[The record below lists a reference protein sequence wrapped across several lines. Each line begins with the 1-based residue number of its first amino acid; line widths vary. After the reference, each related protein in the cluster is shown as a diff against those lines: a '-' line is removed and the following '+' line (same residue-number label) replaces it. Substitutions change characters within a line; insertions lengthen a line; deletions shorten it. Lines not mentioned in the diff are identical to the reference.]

1 MELRHF
7 RYFLEVA
14 NELSF
19 TKAAAA
25 LCIAQPPLS
34 RQIQDLEHELGVK
47 LFIRNPKSLKLTEEG
62 LLFKQHAQQILALVD
77 KSTEEIQELKSG
89 LNGTLFLG
97 SVEGYGPKLMSEW
110 IRGFQ
115 KDYPKVY
122 YNLWNGNSDDV
133 TDRLLKGLCDL
144 AIIAE
149 PYNAENL
156 EAIHI
161 CREPWVAMIPADN
174 PLAKEKGKKIKLEK
188 LASEELIFP
197 SRNSRIE
204 EIKSWFDEFDTQP
217 VVRCVMSNISNAYEL
232 TEQGI
237 GIAIFPASAVEFTDP
252 KKVVIKE
259 LTEPGRMA
267 SYVLVWDK
275 GRMLSNLAKTFVE
288 HIQKNK
294 RK

>member
-1 MELRHF
+1 MELRHI
-7 RYFLEVA
+7 RYFLTVA

-19 TKAAAA
+19 TKAAEE

-34 RQIQDLEHELGVK
+34 RQIHDLESELGVK
-47 LFIRNPKSLKLTEEG
+47 LFIRSPKALKLTEEG
-62 LLFKQHAQQILALVD
+62 LLFKQQAQQILALVE
-77 KSTEEIQELKSG
+77 KSTEEVQELKNG
-89 LNGTLFLG
+89 LSGTLFLG

-115 KDYPKVY
+115 KKYAHVH

-149 PYNAENL
+149 PYNAESL

-161 CREPWVAMIPADN
+161 YKEPWVAMIPAGN
-174 PLAKEKGKKIKLEK
+174 PLAKSKDSTIELEK
-188 LASEELIFP
+188 LSSEELILP
-197 SRNSRIE
+197 SRNSRID
-204 EIKSWFDEFDTQP
+204 EIKSWFRNFESQP
-217 VVRCVMSNISNAYEL
+217 TIRCVMSHMTNAYEL
-232 TEQGI
+232 TEQGV
-237 GIAIFPASAVEFTDP
+237 GIAIFPASAAEFTDP

-259 LTEPGRMA
+259 IIKPGYET

-275 GRMLSNLAKTFVE
+275 NRKLSGLVETFVDYVR
-288 HIQKNK
+288 NL
-294 RK
+294 